1 MNEKTIRDF
10 LIQKVKNPFGV
21 SAIMGNL
28 MAESSLNPLNATGKN
43 KTANYVSDADSGKI
57 DFAHDGVAFGLV
69 QWCYHSRKQG
79 LIDYARSKNASVG
92 DLKTQLEYLV
102 MEMSKSYKTAWNAV
116 VNATSIR
123 TASDVVMLKYEKP
136 AGTGEAAKQ
145 KRASDGQKYYDTY
158 AVKETTQKQE
168 EAKPVSGDGK
178 TVVLTKDNVNIRTG
192 NGKQYA
198 SVGKAK
204 LGSRFELISKADNGW
219 YAVKLWV
226 SGDCAEVK

>member
-1 MNEKTIRDF
+1 MNEKTIWDF

-21 SAIMGNL
+21 AAIMGNL

-123 TASDVVMLKYEKP
+123 TASDVVMLKYERP
-136 AGTGEAAKQ
+136 AGKTESAKQ
-145 KRASDGQKYYDTY
+145 KRANYGQKYFD
-158 AVKETTQKQE
+158 QF
-168 EAKPVSGDGK
+168 AKSVPVSTPAGK
-178 TVVLTKDNVNIRTG
+178 TMVVAKVNVNIRSGDAISFT
-192 NGKQYA
+192 
-198 SVGKAK
+198 K
-204 LGSRFELISKADNGW
+204 LGSIKTGERLEWVATAENGW
-219 YAVKLWV
+219 YAVRFNGKVGWV
-226 SGDCAEVK
+226 SGDFAYLQKG